1 MAIARIETD
10 GIEDGAVDS
19 SKILDGTL
27 GAADIP
33 NDTLTNTKFSNSAAI
48 PTSKLTGLATSA
60 TTDTTSATNITS
72 GSLATARVNV
82 GTTAGKILQVDGS
95 GNMPAIDGSQITG
108 VESFTKSASDPTIST
123 NPSGGVGTEWVNTTS
138 GEIYLCT
145 DATAGENVWTN
156 VGAGTGDIEPWSFAG
171 TNFGYCS
178 GSFAPPAPYSR
189 DWIQKFSFT
198 SDANATDS
206 GNLTTP
212 NWGGAGIGS
221 RTHGYCAGGYYHN
234 NGGSINVIDKFSFAV
249 GGNAVDVGDIT
260 VARNYAMAT
269 SDKSTYGYV
278 HGGES
283 YTNVIDR
290 FSLTADGNAVDVGD
304 LTQAKGWAAAA
315 STQSYGY
322 GAGGWTGSATNVIE
336 RYQMQASAN
345 GVDVGDLALTSG
357 HGATGVTSDTHGYFI
372 RVATAN
378 PSGQDI
384 QKYALSSSANAT
396 TVGDSPVANARYKSG
411 TTSTTHGYLAG
422 GDYTTVT
429 DQIEKFSLST
439 DGNSV
444 AIADLA
450 YGADE
455 GQAGT
460 EY

>member
-1 MAIARIETD
+1 MPTEF
-10 GIEDGAVDS
+10 
-19 SKILDGTL
+19 
-27 GAADIP
+27 
-33 NDTLTNTKFSNSAAI
+33 TLTKVDI
-48 PTSKLTGLATSA
+48 GMMEDVGTSA
-60 TTDTTSATNITS
+60 NQLVQLDSNAKVP
-72 GSLATARVNV
+72 A
-82 GTTAGKILQVDGS
+82 VDGS
-95 GNMPAIDGSQITG
+95 LLTG
-108 VESFTKSASDPTIST
+108 MSTTLSGASDPTLST
-123 NPSGGVGTEWVNTTS
+123 NPSGVGIKYKNTTD
-138 GEIYLCT
+138 GEMFICT
-145 DATAGENVWTN
+145 DATAGENVWIN
-156 VGAGTGDIEPWSFAG
+156 VGGGTGNIELWSFGG

-290 FSLTADGNAVDVGD
+290 FSLTADGNAADVGD
-304 LTQAKGWAAAA
+304 LTVARSWAAAA
-315 STQSYGY
+315 STQLYGY
-322 GAGGWTGSATNVIE
+322 AVGGSPISDVIE

-345 GVDVGDLALTSG
+345 GVDVGDLALIGG
-357 HGATGVTSDTHGYFI
+357 HGSAGVTSDTHGYFI

-411 TTSTTHGYLAG
+411 TSSTTHGYLAG
-422 GDYTTVT
+422 GQASATNA
-429 DQIEKFSLST
+429 IEKFSLST
-439 DGNSV
+439 DGNSA

-450 YGADE
+450 IGADE

>member
-1 MAIARIETD
+1 MADIIVDGTSVGANRFLFLDSTGKIPAVDGSQVTTIAAGNIATGTIPIARID
-10 GIEDGAVDS
+10 
-19 SKILDGTL
+19 
-27 GAADIP
+27 
-33 NDTLTNTKFSNSAAI
+33 
-48 PTSKLTGLATSA
+48 
-60 TTDTTSATNITS
+60 
-72 GSLATARVNV
+72 V
-82 GTTAGKILQVDGS
+82 GTTANKLVQLDANAKLPALDASLLTNIPGATKNASD
-95 GNMPAIDGSQITG
+95 PAID
-108 VESFTKSASDPTIST
+108 T
-123 NPSGGVGTEWVNTTS
+123 NPSGGVGSEWHNTTS
-138 GEIYLCT
+138 GEAYICT
-145 DATAGENVWTN
+145 DATAGANVWIN
-156 VGAGTGDIEPWSFAG
+156 IGAGTGDVPTWNFGG

-212 NWGGAGIGS
+212 NYGGAGIGS

-234 NGGSINVIDKFSFAV
+234 NGGSINVIDKFSFSA

-283 YTNVIDR
+283 YTNVIER
-290 FSLTADGNAVDVGD
+290 FSLTADGNAADVGD
-304 LTQAKGWAAAA
+304 LTVARGWAAAA

-322 GAGGWTGSATNVIE
+322 AAGAWTGSATNVIE

-345 GVDVGDLALTSG
+345 GVDVGDLALTGG
-357 HGATGVTSDTHGYFI
+357 HGSAGVTSDTHGYFI

-378 PSGQDI
+378 PAGQDI

-396 TVGDSPVANARYKSG
+396 TVGDSPAANARYKSG
-411 TTSTTHGYLAG
+411 TSSTTHGYLAG
-422 GDYTTVT
+422 GQTSATNA
-429 DQIEKFSLST
+429 IEKFSLST
-439 DGNSV
+439 DGNSA
-444 AIADLA
+444 AIADLV

>member
-1 MAIARIETD
+1 MAITKLDISML
-10 GIEDGAVDS
+10 EDVSGANNLVKLDANA
-19 SKILDGTL
+19 KIPAGT
-27 GAADIP
+27 GANLLNKP
-33 NDTLTNTKFSNSAAI
+33 G
-48 PTSKLTGLATSA
+48 P
-60 TTDTTSATNITS
+60 
-72 GSLATARVNV
+72 
-82 GTTAGKILQVDGS
+82 
-95 GNMPAIDGSQITG
+95 
-108 VESFTKSASDPTIST
+108 TKSASDPAVDS
-123 NPSGGVGTEWVNTTS
+123 NKSLGAEWLNTTD
-138 GEIYLCT
+138 GEIFICT
-145 DATAGENVWTN
+145 DATAGANVWTN
-156 VGAGTGDIEPWSFAG
+156 VGAGTGDIV
-171 TNFGYCS
+171 
-178 GSFAPPAPYSR
+178 PYSYQGTTYGFSIGGHL
-189 DWIQKFSFT
+189 DYNSIHKYSFT

-206 GNLTTP
+206 GNLTIP

-221 RTHGYCAGGYYHN
+221 RTHGYCAGGYWHN

-290 FSLTADGNAVDVGD
+290 FSLTADGNAADVGD